1 MNLSHLH
8 LLINHLPIIGSM
20 LGGLVLA
27 FAIWEKSNRTKVA
40 AYGVLIISSIGAVI
54 AYLTGEPAEE
64 LVENIPGVLKSAI
77 EQHEDAA
84 MVSLIVLIMLGISSV
99 IGIYLTYKNSQY
111 IKRVA
116 TITLFLSILS
126 FGFIARVGYLGGQI
140 RHTELSTVAPID
152 AQFKA
157 EEKEE
162 D

>member
-40 AYGVLIISSIGAVI
+40 AYGVLIISTIGAII

-64 LVENIPGVLKSAI
+64 LVENIPGVLKDTI
-77 EQHEDAA
+77 EKHEDAA
-84 MVSLIVLIMLGISSV
+84 MVSLIILIVLGISSV
-99 IGIYLTYKNSQY
+99 IGIYLTYKNSKY

-116 TITLFLSILS
+116 NVTLFLSILS
-126 FGFIARVGYLGGQI
+126 FGFISRAGYLGGQI
-140 RHTELSTVAPID
+140 RHTELTTVGPID
-152 AQFKA
+152 PQFIGTD
-157 EEKEE
+157 KE
-162 D
+162 DD

>member
-54 AYLTGEPAEE
+54 AYLTGEAAEE
-64 LVENIPGVLKSAI
+64 LVENIPGVLKEAI
-77 EQHEDAA
+77 DAHEDTA
-84 MVSLIVLIMLGISSV
+84 MISLIILIILGISSV
-99 IGIYLTYKNSQY
+99 VGIYLTYKNSKY

-116 TITLFLSILS
+116 NVTLFLSILS
-126 FGFIARVGYLGGQI
+126 FGIISRTGFLGGQI
-140 RHTELSTVAPID
+140 RHTELSTPNSINL
-152 AQFKA
+152 QIK
-157 EEKEE
+157 ETEKEN

>member
-54 AYLTGEPAEE
+54 AYLTGEAAEE
-64 LVENIPGVLKSAI
+64 LVENIPGVLKNTI

-84 MVSLIVLIMLGISSV
+84 MVSLIVLIVLGISSV
-99 IGIYLTYKNSQY
+99 VGIYLTYKNSKY

-116 TITLFLSILS
+116 NVTLFLSILS
-126 FGFIARVGYLGGQI
+126 FGFVARAGYIGGQI
-140 RHTELSTVAPID
+140 RHTELTTVGPIN
-152 AQFKA
+152 AQFK
-157 EEKEE
+157 ESEKE
-162 D
+162 DD